1 MTTYAH
7 RPWAHALYVLATSVF
22 NYAGAFD
29 GDLSAC
35 DVSVVIHSAGLKSIV
50 YIG

>member
-1 MTTYAH
+1 MHIGLGPKPFT
-7 RPWAHALYVLATSVF
+7 LATSVF

-35 DVSVVIHSAGLKSIV
+35 DVLVVIYSAGLESIV